1 MALSDPTGMLASPLS
16 IITRT
21 GEDRDIRAIL
31 DIVREREVGRIVIGL
46 PYNMDGSLG
55 SQARKVQDFAG
66 LLGRHTDV
74 PIEFRDERLTTW
86 EAREKL
92 KSAGRKGIRTR
103 YDAAAAAL
111 ILQGYLDER
120 GE

>member
-1 MALSDPTGMLASPLS
+1 MLASPLS
-16 IITRT
+16 IISRT
-21 GEDRDIRAIL
+21 DEDEDVKVVL
-31 DIVREREVGRIVIGL
+31 GIVREREVERIVVGL

-55 SQARKVQDFAG
+55 SQAEKVQGFAAA
-66 LLGRHTDV
+66 LGRHTDIS
-74 PIEFRDERLTTW
+74 IEFRDERLSTW
-86 EAREKL
+86 EAKEKL
-92 KSAGRKGIRTR
+92 KSAGKRGTRRR